1 MKKPEESIQEEKF
14 LDTFIKRINT
24 FYWFAKKGLVVSHDG
39 HSQPSLSQ
47 GFLRVGGRG
56 PEGL

>member
-1 MKKPEESIQEEKF
+1 MALWIMKKPEESIQEEKF

-47 GFLRVGGRG
+47 GFL
-56 PEGL
+56 